1 MAKVLFVLAITAYPF
16 LVYFGLAYFEARFL
30 ALVLIAIAIIRLAGT
45 KGGAKGGSGRSGLT
59 AQLIG
64 TLGVA
69 LTIGFVV
76 AVSNETVYLRLY
88 PVCINAL
95 MFALFAVSV
104 ARPPTFV
111 ERLIRLRKPDLPPWA
126 VRYARKVT
134 LAWCGFFLINGA
146 VALYTCFW
154 TSLEVWTLYNG
165 LISYILIGLMFAG
178 EYPVRCL
185 VMRANTAQP
194 AADDKPDTHISAV

>member
-1 MAKVLFVLAITAYPF
+1 MVKALFVLAITAYPL

-30 ALVLIAIAIIRLAGT
+30 ALILIAVAIVRLVA
-45 KGGAKGGSGRSGLT
+45 AKGGGGRSGLT

-64 TLGVA
+64 TLGIV
-69 LTIGFVV
+69 LVIGFVV
-76 AVSNETVYLRLY
+76 TVSNETVYLRLY

-95 MFALFAVSV
+95 MLALFAASV

-146 VALYTCFW
+146 IALYTCFW
-154 TSLEVWTLYNG
+154 TPLEVWTLYNG
-165 LISYILIGLMFAG
+165 LISYVLIGLMFAG
-178 EYPVRCL
+178 EYPIRHL
-185 VMRANTAQP
+185 VKRANTPHP
-194 AADDKPDTHISAV
+194 AVDDKPDTHISAI

>member
-30 ALVLIAIAIIRLAGT
+30 ALILISIALVRLVGT
-45 KGGAKGGSGRSGLT
+45 KGGGRSGLT

-76 AVSNETVYLRLY
+76 AVSNETIYLRLY

-95 MFALFAVSV
+95 MLALFAASV

-111 ERLIRLRKPDLPPWA
+111 ERLIRLRKPDMPPWA

-146 VALYTCFW
+146 IALYTCFW

-185 VMRANTAQP
+185 VMRANAPQP
-194 AADDKPDTHISAV
+194 AVDDKPDTHISAI